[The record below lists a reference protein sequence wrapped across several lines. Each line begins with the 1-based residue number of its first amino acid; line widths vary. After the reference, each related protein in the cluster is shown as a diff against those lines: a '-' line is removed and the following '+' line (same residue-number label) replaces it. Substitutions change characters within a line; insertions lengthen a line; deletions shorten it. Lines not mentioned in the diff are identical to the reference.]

1 MRHDVHFPSA
11 GATLAGHLYTP
22 DEVEPGE
29 RRPAVVVVA
38 PGSGIKE
45 QVSGRYAQEL
55 SDRGLVA
62 LAFDHRSYGESEGYP
77 RYDEDPYAKV
87 EDIKNAVS
95 FLGNR
100 LEVDS
105 ARIGATGICGGGGY
119 APYAAATDRR
129 IKAVAT
135 VSGMTNH
142 RGAFEEMAASEPT
155 LVHAMLEACG
165 AARQA
170 FSRGEPPTYGPVI
183 PGPEAPNIIEP
194 LREAPN
200 YYFDESRGAHPR
212 WENKVL
218 AWSVE
223 KQLTFNALD
232 VIHLISPHP
241 LLLIVGTE
249 SGSRSQNELA
259 YAMAGAPKELM
270 LVEGATHIDLY
281 HVDEYINQAAERLAE
296 FFAKN
301 L

>member
-1 MRHDVHFPSA
+1 MRNDVHFPSA
-11 GATLAGHLYTP
+11 GSTLAGHLYTP
-22 DEVEPGE
+22 DEIESGE

-55 SDRGLVA
+55 SDRGLIA

-95 FLGNR
+95 FLGTR
-100 LEVDS
+100 PEVHPD
-105 ARIGATGICGGGGY
+105 RIGATGICGGGGY

-142 RGAFEEMAASEPT
+142 RGAFEEMAAGEPAM
-155 LVHAMLEACG
+155 VHTMLEACG

-183 PGPEAPNIIEP
+183 PGPEVPNVIEP
-194 LREAPN
+194 LRDAPN

-232 VIHLISPHP
+232 VIHFISPHP

-249 SGSRSQNELA
+249 SGSRTQNELA

-270 LVEGATHIDLY
+270 LVEGATHIDMY
-281 HVDEYINQAAERLAE
+281 HVDEYINQAAERLTE
-296 FFAKN
+296 FFTKN